1 MAGDERR
8 KQLLEVAMR
17 LFSKFGFSGTTTK
30 RISEEA
36 GVSEAMVFKHFANK
50 EELYAD
56 MLDHKACSHGLE
68 DPFSNISAEI
78 AAKDD
83 FGVFYGIALDALKHH
98 DEDREFIRLLLHAA
112 LEGHE
117 LSKMFFESYVKGM
130 YEFMGSYI
138 ESRQKDGALR
148 KMEPRVAV
156 RSFIGMIIHHSMNKT
171 LWDTD
176 SVIVNI
182 SNEEAAAE
190 FASVFLDGIRSPD
203 SNERGTR
210 HRS

>member
-8 KQLLEVAMR
+8 QQILEVAMH
-17 LFSKFGFSGTTTK
+17 LFSQFGFAGTTTK
-30 RISEEA
+30 RIAEES
-36 GVSEAMVFKHFANK
+36 GVSEATVFKHFANK

-68 DPFSNISAEI
+68 DPFSDI
-78 AAKDD
+78 ADQIKGKDD
-83 FGVFYGIALDALKHH
+83 FGVFYGIALNALKHH
-98 DEDREFIRLLLHAA
+98 EDDREFIRLLLHAA

-130 YEFMGSYI
+130 YEFIGSYI
-138 ESRQKDGALR
+138 ESRQNDGALR

-156 RSFIGMIIHHSMNKT
+156 RSFIGMIIHHSLNKT
-171 LWDTD
+171 LWDTEN
-176 SVIVNI
+176 VILNI

-190 FASVFLDGIRSPD
+190 FATVFLDGIRSAD
-203 SNERGTR
+203 SDERGKK
-210 HRS
+210 HRV